1 MSRRIGPSFALL
13 WAMASVPAI
22 GLGALFVVADS
33 KAEADPVTTAPTTG
47 TVLLPQTMATPLLSV
62 RRTPTV
68 LATDE
73 RADTVLAAAGPLMGA
88 IDGSSCAAIGVAD
101 QLLTTVNPE
110 LTVIPASNLKLIV
123 AAVALD
129 VLGPTATFTTQFV
142 GAAPVGGVVTGDVY
156 LVGGGDPVLSQ
167 QWYTQVSPT
176 RKRPPFNVTSAE
188 ALADALVAAGVTSI
202 TGRLIGDG
210 SRYDAETYP
219 PGWSADIRADTDG
232 VPVGALVIDDST
244 STAGA
249 ISADPVAAAA
259 STMASL
265 LQARGVSIGGGT
277 GTGTAAQG
285 LAVLASAQ
293 SAPLSEL
300 LHEMLATSDNLTAEM
315 MVKEIGRAVSASGTR
330 TAGLAAI
337 VQRLGTW
344 GVPTTGIQLTDGSG
358 LSRDNRLTCSTLMA
372 VLMRGTATDPVGAG
386 LARGAQP
393 GSTLADY
400 FAKDGLAG
408 VIQAKTGSLSQ
419 VKSLGGYFV
428 AGTDEVQFVVI
439 LNGSSAVSFTGV
451 WEQLS
456 STLLAAA
463 ASPNA
468 DRLAPVAPVG

>member
-1 MSRRIGPSFALL
+1 MSRRARRPLASLVAL
-13 WAMASVPAI
+13 ASLPAI

-33 KAEADPVTTAPTTG
+33 KAEAEPLATAPTSG
-47 TVLLPQTMATPLLSV
+47 TVLLPQPLATPLLSA
-62 RRTPTV
+62 RRTPGV

-73 RADTVLAAAGPLMGA
+73 RADTVLAAAAPLLGA

-101 QLLTTVNPE
+101 QVLATVNPDV
-110 LTVIPASNLKLIV
+110 TVIPASNLKVIV
-123 AAVALD
+123 AAVALE

-142 GAAPVGGVVTGDVY
+142 GPAPVGGVVTGDVY

-188 ALADALVAAGVTSI
+188 ALADALKAAGVTSI

-232 VPVGALVIDDST
+232 APVGALVIDDSISSAGVI
-244 STAGA
+244 ST
-249 ISADPVAAAA
+249 DPTAAAV

-265 LQARGVSIGGGT
+265 LQARGVSIAGGT
-277 GTGTAAQG
+277 GTGTATPGQ
-285 LAVLASAQ
+285 AVLASVQ
-293 SAPLSEL
+293 SAPLDQL
-300 LHEMLATSDNLTAEM
+300 LHEMLTTSDNLTAEM
-315 MVKEIGRAVSASGTR
+315 MVKEIGRVVSASGTR

-344 GVPTTGIQLTDGSG
+344 GVPTTGVQLTDGSG
-358 LSRDNRLTCSTLMA
+358 LSRDNRLTCTTLMS
-372 VLMRGTATDPVGAG
+372 VLTRGSATDPVGAG

-428 AGTDEVQFVVI
+428 AGGDEVQFIVI
-439 LNGSSAVSFTGV
+439 LNGNSAGSFTGV
-451 WEQLS
+451 WDKLS
-456 STLLAAA
+456 TTLLAAA
-463 ASPNA
+463 ASPGA
-468 DRLAPVAPVG
+468 DGLAPVAPVG